1 MKIFIDFLSIILF
14 YVAYQV
20 YENVPIKIIHFINSW
35 LHVALIPGE
44 KSNAIYFAILIG
56 IVAAG
61 LQTLFHWVID
71 GKPTKLHL
79 ITLFAFLLF
88 GGITIFLRDPVFIK
102 WKPTL
107 VNAIFALIFLVSTM
121 IGSMPLAQRMMG
133 NFMHASKQVWH
144 RLTISWAVFFLV
156 IAILNIIVAYNFS
169 ESSWVNFKLF
179 GILGLTIGF
188 LMIQAFYIS
197 KNSQTKIK
205 K

>member
-1 MKIFIDFLSIILF
+1 MKFFIDFSTLILF

-20 YENVPIKIIHFINSW
+20 YENIPIKIIHSINTW

-56 IVAAG
+56 IATAG
-61 LQTLFHWVID
+61 LQALLHWVID
-71 GKPTKLHL
+71 GKPKKSNL

-107 VNAIFALIFLVSTM
+107 VNAIFAVIFLGSTM
-121 IGSMPLAQRMMG
+121 LGNKPLVQRIMG
-133 NFMHASKQVWH
+133 NSINASKEVWH
-144 RLTISWAVFFLV
+144 RLTINWAVFFLI
-156 IAILNIIVAYNFS
+156 IAILNIIIAYNFS

-179 GILGLTIGF
+179 GILGLTFGF
-188 LMIQAFYIS
+188 LVIQAFYIS
-197 KNSQTKIK
+197 KYSQTMIK